1 MTDGWI
7 KLHRCL
13 LDKAIWK
20 CFTAEQRCVMITILL
35 LANHEPNQWIW
46 KGKKFELKEGQF
58 ITSLESLAVKAEVS
72 VRNVR
77 TALAK
82 LVEVEFITDE
92 VTSTGRLITVVNWD
106 VYQIA
111 DNGSDKPTDKQVTNQ
126 LTKNRQ
132 TTDKEVTTNKNDKND
147 KNEKKDIYNASFEE
161 FWKIYAKKKDK
172 GRAYECYKARL
183 VNGFSEAEMLEAC
196 KNYMAECKKNDTPL
210 KYIKDAKTF
219 LGVNTPFVDY
229 LPKKDTNGR
238 EYEEGL
244 MVFNFQFPES
254 EAPPFYGLP
263 EEWFEGGEL
272 IESRVT
278 GLRQPKI
285 ASKGQ
290 YKAENFTRDD
300 VMEQYRIR
308 RDYYAR
314 QSDG

>member
-1 MTDGWI
+1 MNQGYI
-7 KLHRCL
+7 KLHRQIMECSIWDIEEVY
-13 LDKAIWK
+13 DKRSAWV
-20 CFTAEQRCVMITILL
+20 ELLL
-35 LANHEPNQWIW
+35 LANHKDKKTLFNNEMITIKRGQHLTSIRKLAERWGW
-46 KGKKFELKEGQF
+46 SRGKVDRFLRL
-58 ITSLESLAVKAEVS
+58 LENEQMVDTKRATNNILINIVNY
-72 VRNVR
+72 NVYQYTEDDR
-77 TALAK
+77 RATDGHETDHRRA
-82 LVEVEFITDE
+82 TDE
-92 VTSTGRLITVVNWD
+92 P
-106 VYQIA
+106 Q
-111 DNGSDKPTDKQVTNQ
+111 TDTN
-126 LTKNRQ
+126 N
-132 TTDKEVTTNKNDKND
+132 NDKNV

-183 VNGFSEAEMLEAC
+183 ANGFSEAEMLEAC

-263 EEWFEGGEL
+263 EEWFEDGEL

-285 ASKGQ
+285 ANKGQ

-314 QSDG
+314 QSDS